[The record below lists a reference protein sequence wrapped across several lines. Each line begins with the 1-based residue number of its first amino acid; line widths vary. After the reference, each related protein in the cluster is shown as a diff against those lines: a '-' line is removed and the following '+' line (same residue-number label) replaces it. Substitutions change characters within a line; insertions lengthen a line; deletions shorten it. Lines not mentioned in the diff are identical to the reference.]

1 MVLEY
6 YNLREQ
12 PFGVTPDFRYLV
24 CKRDT
29 PGSARLSPLWI
40 GGGPWVCSADREA
53 RDGEDDVALPGV
65 ESAKR

>member
-12 PFGVTPDFRYLV
+12 PFGVTPDFRYLYS
-24 CKRDT
+24 
-29 PGSARLSPLWI
+29 SATHREALASPIWV
-40 GGGPWVCSADREA
+40 GGGTRVCGADCEA
-53 RDGEDDVALPGV
+53 WDGEDDVALPGV